1 MALGKALGE
10 LDDLIGMRTIKAK
23 VHQTADFAKVQ
34 QWRLARGLKPIPTSY
49 HAVYTG
55 RPGTGKTTVARLMG
69 RIYQALGILKKGH
82 VVECDRASLVA
93 EYVGQTAIKTHQIID
108 SALDGILF
116 IDEAY
121 TLAKQDQDFG
131 QEAIDTLL
139 KRMEDDRERLI
150 VIVAGYSDEM
160 ETFVQSTP
168 GLKAGSPGLWHSR
181 IMNLRSFVVFSA

>member
-1 MALGKALGE
+1 MLFTQEGPA
-10 LDDLIGMRTIKAK
+10 
-23 VHQTADFAKVQ
+23 
-34 QWRLARGLKPIPTSY
+34 
-49 HAVYTG
+49 
-55 RPGTGKTTVARLMG
+55 GKTTVARLMG

-108 SALDGILF
+108 SALDGIF

-160 ETFVQSTP
+160 ETFVQSNP
-168 GLKAGSPGLWHSR
+168 GLESR
-181 IMNLRSFVVFSA
+181 FTRFMAFPDYEPTELCRISA